1 MPPLLAFR
9 SDEPDDGVVPEGPPL
24 GDRTDDDRVWSV
36 SRKARL
42 REHLLMK
49 LFARLMTVPVAPPP
63 D

>member
-1 MPPLLAFR
+1 MLAFHLLSLMTASCLKVRR
-9 SDEPDDGVVPEGPPL
+9 SATVP
-24 GDRTDDDRVWSV
+24 TTIVVWSV
-36 SRKARL
+36 SREARL